1 MTKRTRRT
9 ADRETRQRAPD
20 RGASRR
26 TPDRG
31 PADREPSSGPA
42 WMSRRLRRRLGLLA
56 LVVVAA
62 LVTALILRPWSR
74 PVADPALAL
83 ADAAMLDSLKAADAR
98 RDWVAAVDWAE
109 RLAVRH
115 PRDPALL
122 LARATAWSNFGV
134 AQRPMRTR
142 MRPALRTSLERI
154 ACQRRAF
161 TLADS
166 AAMAAR
172 DDAAWVRAMTMLGEM
187 EETLGLPG
195 DALIVYEMIKQR
207 KPDETPAALRAYW
220 LRALLYDP
228 VDPDTSA
235 WDAYQR
241 RIGKR

>member
-1 MTKRTRRT
+1 MV
-9 ADRETRQRAPD
+9 AI
-20 RGASRR
+20 
-26 TPDRG
+26 
-31 PADREPSSGPA
+31 
-42 WMSRRLRRRLGLLA
+42 
-56 LVVVAA
+56 AA
-62 LVTALILRPWSR
+62 LTALLVFRPWAR
-74 PVADPALAL
+74 RDDAPGPAL

-98 RDWVAAVDWAE
+98 QDWVAVLHWAE
-109 RLAVRH
+109 LLAVRH

-142 MRPALRTSLERI
+142 ERPALRTSLERI

-161 TLADS
+161 ALADS

-172 DDAAWVRAMTMLGEM
+172 DDAGWVRAITSLGEM

-195 DALIVYEMIKQR
+195 DALLAYEMIKQR
-207 KPDETPAALRAYW
+207 VPDEVHPALRAYW

-241 RIGKR
+241 RIGNR